1 MVAAMTA
8 IASTTHQ
15 KGTALLLLV
24 TVLWGTSFPVLKDTL
39 GSVYPAVLIAVR
51 YSIAAIALLPWLRRV
66 SRQLLRD
73 GALLGTILFLE
84 TACALTGLATISASR
99 SAFIV
104 GLNVIVVPLLGVLL
118 GKRLSSR
125 ILVAAGL
132 AVMGMAAMSWDGG
145 GLSLGDG
152 LTLASAVG
160 IAVYILLLEAIA
172 PRHNSLALAAVQVWV
187 VMGLGAMWALPEVL
201 HQGMG
206 IGIGIGDRIP
216 GLVYLGLVVTI
227 GPLWG
232 QARGQRWVPAHEA
245 ALLYTLEPVFATLF
259 SILLL
264 GEGLKLN
271 GAIGAG
277 CILAA
282 TVVSQVRIG
291 GFGNVPSR
299 GE

>member
-1 MVAAMTA
+1 MTA
-8 IASTTHQ
+8 LVSTPHH
-15 KGTALLLLV
+15 KGIALLLLV

-39 GSVYPAVLIAVR
+39 GSVHPAVLIAVR

-66 SRQLLRD
+66 SRSLLRD

-84 TACALTGLATISASR
+84 TALALTGLSTISASR

-125 ILVAAGL
+125 VLATAGL
-132 AVMGMAAMSWDGG
+132 AVLGMAAMSWDGG
-145 GLSLGDG
+145 GLSRGDG

-172 PRHNSLALAAVQVWV
+172 PRHNSLSLAAVQVWV
-187 VMGLGAMWALPEVL
+187 VMGLGALWAMPEML
-201 HQGMG
+201 HQ
-206 IGIGIGDRIP
+206 GIGIGDRIP
-216 GLVYLGLVVTI
+216 GLMYLGLVVTI

-232 QARGQRWVPAHEA
+232 QALGQRWVPAHEA
-245 ALLYTLEPVFATLF
+245 ALLYTLEPVFATVF

-264 GEGLKLN
+264 GEGLKLS

-277 CILAA
+277 CILTA
-282 TVVSQVRIG
+282 TVVSQGRGWGRWGDG
-291 GFGNVPSR
+291 GG
-299 GE
+299 GGG